1 MLESEDKKLVTFSL
15 KVKVMN
21 TIPKIFGLLSQNNEQ
36 NQKTRYS
43 RLKELESENL
53 DKFFFFRI
61 DSN

>member
-36 NQKTRYS
+36 NQKTRYL